1 MLLEGLTD
9 DINDRVVAAEK
20 NSGNNFSKPNIT
32 FCLSLHYNHDNSYLI
47 VDGKEIYKFKADN
60 KNDIFLTQF
69 CLGNISNK
77 FGVVDCREVSLK
89 GNV

>member
-20 NSGNNFSKPNIT
+20 NSSNNFSKPNIT
-32 FCLSLHYNHDNSYLI
+32 FCLSLNYNHDNSYLI

-60 KNDIFLTQF
+60 KNDNF
-69 CLGNISNK
+69 
-77 FGVVDCREVSLK
+77 
-89 GNV
+89 